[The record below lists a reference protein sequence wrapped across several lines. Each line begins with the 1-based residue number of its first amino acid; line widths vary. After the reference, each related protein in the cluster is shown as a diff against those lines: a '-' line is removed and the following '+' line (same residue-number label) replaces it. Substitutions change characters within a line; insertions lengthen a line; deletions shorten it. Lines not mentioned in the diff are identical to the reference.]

1 MGFKIS
7 RFDLSALTLISS
19 SSIAQAITIALSPII
34 TRLFTPED
42 FGVYSAYVALVAIL
56 LVLVN
61 GKYDQA
67 IILPKSDHAARDLIF
82 AGMIINIFIACL
94 LCLMVFLF
102 EEQLINFLNDESSI
116 RPWLYAIPLIVFL
129 SGLYQ
134 NFYYWQVRKRGF
146 YQIGASKIFNTSA
159 MNGASIALGFLGFK
173 ISGLLFGY
181 LAARFVSLIPL
192 FFKLHDFAWRMNK
205 KRMRIVSR
213 KYVNFPKFLIFSGV
227 LSALSMQM
235 PVLLL
240 TAFFTS
246 ALTGLF
252 VLTQKVA
259 RMPITIVAS
268 AISDVFKS
276 EASKAF
282 REQGECRAVYK
293 KTLLRL
299 ILIATLPFVVFFFI
313 APDLFGLVFGQEWR
327 EAGVIAQ
334 YLVPMMYFQFISSP
348 LSAMYVIA
356 EKQKLDTVFQ
366 ILLTTITALPFIV
379 ASILGLDGMVAV
391 KIFSFLYSLVY
402 LSNLFVTW
410 HFAKNE
416 VKV

>member
-1 MGFKIS
+1 MRFKIN

-19 SSIAQAITIALSPII
+19 SSTAQAITIALSPII

-67 IILPKSDHAARDLIF
+67 IILPKSDRTARDIIF
-82 AGMIINIFIACL
+82 AGMVINIIIACL
-94 LCLMVFLF
+94 LFGIIFLF
-102 EEQLINFLNDESSI
+102 DDYLIGFLNNEDSI
-116 RPWLYAIPLIVFL
+116 RPWLYVIPLIVFL
-129 SGLYQ
+129 TGVYQ
-134 NFYYWQVRKRGF
+134 NFYYWQVRKSGF

-173 ISGLLFGY
+173 ISGLLLGY

-192 FFKLHDFAWRMNK
+192 FFKLHDLTWKLNQ
-205 KRMRIVSR
+205 KRMRVATK
-213 KYVNFPKFLIFSGV
+213 KYINFPKFLIFSGV

-240 TAFFTS
+240 TALFTS
-246 ALTGLF
+246 TLTGLF

-293 KTLLRL
+293 KTLFRL
-299 ILIATLPFVVFFFI
+299 VLIATLPFIVFFFI
-313 APDLFGLVFGQEWR
+313 APDLFRLVFGQEWR

-356 EKQKLDTVFQ
+356 EKQKLDTIFQ

-379 ASILGLDGMVAV
+379 ASILGWDGLVAV

-410 HFAKNE
+410 RFAKNK

>member
-1 MGFKIS
+1 
-7 RFDLSALTLISS
+7 
-19 SSIAQAITIALSPII
+19 
-34 TRLFTPED
+34 
-42 FGVYSAYVALVAIL
+42 
-56 LVLVN
+56 
-61 GKYDQA
+61 
-67 IILPKSDHAARDLIF
+67 
-82 AGMIINIFIACL
+82 
-94 LCLMVFLF
+94 
-102 EEQLINFLNDESSI
+102 
-116 RPWLYAIPLIVFL
+116 
-129 SGLYQ
+129 
-134 NFYYWQVRKRGF
+134 
-146 YQIGASKIFNTSA
+146 
-159 MNGASIALGFLGFK
+159 SIALGFLGFK
-173 ISGLLFGY
+173 ISGLLLGY

-192 FFKLHDFAWRMNK
+192 FFKLHDLTWKLNQ
-205 KRMRIVSR
+205 KRMRVATK
-213 KYVNFPKFLIFSGV
+213 KYINFPKFLIFSGV

-240 TAFFTS
+240 TALFTS
-246 ALTGLF
+246 TLTGLF

-293 KTLLRL
+293 KTLFRL
-299 ILIATLPFVVFFFI
+299 VLIATLPFIVFFFI
-313 APDLFGLVFGQEWR
+313 APDLFRLVFGQEWR

-356 EKQKLDTVFQ
+356 EKQKLDTIFQ

-379 ASILGLDGMVAV
+379 ASILGWDGLVAV

-410 HFAKNE
+410 RFAKNK

>member
-1 MGFKIS
+1 MRFKIN

-67 IILPKSDHAARDLIF
+67 IILPKSDRTARDIIF
-82 AGMIINIFIACL
+82 AGMVINIIIACL
-94 LCLMVFLF
+94 LFGIIFLF
-102 EEQLINFLNDESSI
+102 DDYLIGFLNNEDSI
-116 RPWLYAIPLIVFL
+116 RPWLYVIPLIVFL
-129 SGLYQ
+129 TGVYQ
-134 NFYYWQVRKRGF
+134 NFYYWQVRKSGF

-173 ISGLLFGY
+173 ISGLLLGY

-192 FFKLHDFAWRMNK
+192 FFKLHDLTWKLNQ
-205 KRMRIVSR
+205 KRMRVATK
-213 KYVNFPKFLIFSGV
+213 KYINFPKFLIFSGV

-240 TAFFTS
+240 TALFTS
-246 ALTGLF
+246 TLTGLF

-293 KTLLRL
+293 KTLFRL
-299 ILIATLPFVVFFFI
+299 VLIATLPFIVFFFI
-313 APDLFGLVFGQEWR
+313 APDLFRLVFGQEWR

-356 EKQKLDTVFQ
+356 EKQKLDTIFQ

-379 ASILGLDGMVAV
+379 ASILGWDGLVAV

-410 HFAKNE
+410 RFAKNK